1 MGKVEGVFAGQGGC
15 GLVFVDEEV
24 QGFAAVRALCVV
36 HPAGINPDNLGGI
49 GAFDGEIDAEAS
61 LLRVFAAAG
70 VVVRVHG

>member
-1 MGKVEGVFAGQGGC
+1 MLMRKSRV
-15 GLVFVDEEV
+15 LLRS
-24 QGFAAVRALCVV
+24 VRCVV